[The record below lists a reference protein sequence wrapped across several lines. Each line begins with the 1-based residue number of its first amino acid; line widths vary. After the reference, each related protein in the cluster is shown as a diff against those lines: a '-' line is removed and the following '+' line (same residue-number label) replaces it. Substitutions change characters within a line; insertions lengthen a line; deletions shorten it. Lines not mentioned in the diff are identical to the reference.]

1 MSSSMIDKTFR
12 EYDSGAK
19 GHLNVGEFCQ
29 LLADMDV
36 DGARFQQCF
45 DYMLSANRTSANVID
60 LSAFKKG
67 FVNLYFWKFQV
78 PESYRKQNA
87 AAAAPSV
94 DVNVKSSVSNNNFV
108 IDGNVVRLIKM
119 VDIVAQK
126 SAVQSVAVPDEKAAT
141 AQSVAVDKV
150 SQDGSPAGVKQAS
163 TEQQQ
168 VPSQTKAE
176 TSPQAQEIAPAAIQ
190 AQPAVSQTAAAS
202 VPVAAC
208 RPSLSSS
215 SAAAVKTGV
224 NVMPAS
230 QTVITPA
237 GLTRST
243 SMRRNDGAGGGLTR
257 STSTRRPQQQ
267 PGQIH
272 VGVAGAARGG
282 QPNSAP
288 ATALPLSG
296 SSATTAGAQV
306 GNDPDWMKKVLEQ
319 KIIEATGIGKK
330 DDQAAINKDPTWM
343 AQLKKES
350 APSPVRKES
359 TGKSEGQ

>member
-1 MSSSMIDKTFR
+1 MSSSMIEKTFR

-45 DYMLSANRTSANVID
+45 DYMLSGNSTSANVLD

-87 AAAAPSV
+87 AAAPSV
-94 DVNVKSSVSNNNFV
+94 DVNVKSLVSNNNFV
-108 IDGNVVRLIKM
+108 IDGNVVRLIKL

-126 SAVQSVAVPDEKAAT
+126 SAVQSVAVPDEKTVA

-150 SQDGSPAGVKQAS
+150 SQDGSPAVVKQAS

-176 TSPQAQEIAPAAIQ
+176 TSPQAQAIAPAAIQ
-190 AQPAVSQTAAAS
+190 AQPAVSQTATAS
-202 VPVAAC
+202 VPVAAG

-215 SAAAVKTGV
+215 SAAAGKTGV

-267 PGQIH
+267 PGQIQ

-288 ATALPLSG
+288 ATALPLAG

-350 APSPVRKES
+350 APSPVRKDS

>member
-1 MSSSMIDKTFR
+1 MSSSMIEKTFK

-45 DYMLSANRTSANVID
+45 EYMLFANSTSANVID

-67 FVNLYFWKFQV
+67 FINLYFWKFQV
-78 PESYRKQNA
+78 PESYRKQND
-87 AAAAPSV
+87 AAPPA

-108 IDGNVVRLIKM
+108 IDGSVVRLIKL
-119 VDIVAQK
+119 VDVVAQK
-126 SAVQSVAVPDEKAAT
+126 SLVQSVTVPDEKAVT
-141 AQSVAVDKV
+141 AQSVAGDKV
-150 SQDGSPAGVKQAS
+150 SQDSSPAAVKQAS

-168 VPSQTKAE
+168 VPSQIKAE
-176 TSPQAQEIAPAAIQ
+176 TSPQAQAIASAAIQ
-190 AQPAVSQTAAAS
+190 AQLAAAS
-202 VPVAAC
+202 VPVAAG

-257 STSTRRPQQQ
+257 STSTRRLQQQ
-267 PGQIH
+267 PGQIQM
-272 VGVAGAARGG
+272 GVTGAARGG

-296 SSATTAGAQV
+296 SSATTTGAQV

-330 DDQAAINKDPTWM
+330 DDQTAINKDPTWM

-350 APSPVRKES
+350 APSPVSKES
-359 TGKSEGQ
+359 AEKPSGV